1 MSHSTA
7 PCGINFRSVHSQ
19 ARSLVWLHGVKY
31 RRDQAM
37 TVTLQDHKQFLGTGS
52 VDVLEAERDRLS
64 NSCYHLERSN
74 VELQEAIQE
83 SGPDPDF
90 KQAIQVGRC
99 ACTTELPVYISHTFT
114 AQENIVALAHQRARI
129 ISLQQ
134 EIDKAKTEDIIVDEY
149 VKAPAF
155 IESHI
160 SASQQ
165 LTPASQLNA
174 DHSVATESTG
184 RASPPSSLQQTEQP
198 MQQTSLDNSDM
209 DTDHNDIAMN
219 SSLAAPTTKVQ
230 YCADQQ
236 QSMWL

>member
-1 MSHSTA
+1 
-7 PCGINFRSVHSQ
+7 
-19 ARSLVWLHGVKY
+19 
-31 RRDQAM
+31 M
-37 TVTLQDHKQFLGTGS
+37 TITLQDHKQFLGTGS

-74 VELQEAIQE
+74 VELQQAIRE

-90 KQAIQVGRC
+90 KQAIQVGCC
-99 ACTTELPVYISHTFT
+99 ACTVDLPVYISHTFT
-114 AQENIVALAHQRARI
+114 TQENIVALAHQRARI

-134 EIDKAKTEDIIVDEY
+134 EIDKAKTEDIVVDEY
-149 VKAPAF
+149 MKVPVKTK
-155 IESHI
+155 SHI

-165 LTPASQLNA
+165 PTPASQPHA

-184 RASPPSSLQQTEQP
+184 KASPPSSLQQTEQP

-209 DTDHNDIAMN
+209 ETDHNEIATN
-219 SSLAAPTTKVQ
+219 SISIAPATRVQ
-230 YCADQQ
+230 HHADQQ